1 MELKEVSSFNLEAVL
16 LTNEY
21 YINASEK
28 EVDYL
33 LSFDIDKLLAGFR
46 DTAGLDMKGASR
58 YDGWEDSLI
67 GGHTL
72 GHYLTACSQAYRSAN
87 SSETEKEQLISII
100 KEIVDGLKECQD
112 AIGTGFI
119 FGAVIKD
126 RNNIELQFDNIE
138 KGKAN
143 IHDEA
148 WVPWYTMHKII
159 SGLLSASKVY
169 EEALKVA
176 SKLGDWVYKR
186 AISWS
191 LYTREVVLSIEY
203 GGMNDCLYDLYSIS
217 KDEKHA
223 KAAHLFDEIPL
234 FEKVLN
240 AKAGDNV
247 LNDHHANTTIPKFM
261 GALNRYIV
269 YRDNDKVDVD
279 IYLEYSKAFWDL
291 VVSNH
296 TYITGGNSEWE
307 HFGEDNLLAVERTNC
322 NNETCNSYNMLIL
335 TKKLFMI
342 TGDVKYADYYENT
355 YLNSILSSQNPET
368 GMTMYFQPMD
378 SGYFKV
384 FGERYNKFW
393 CCVGSGMENFTKLG
407 ESFYY
412 YKDNTLIVN
421 QYISS
426 ELTWSGKNVRL
437 IQESEI
443 PETDQSTF
451 LIKTRDGGKVN
462 INIAFRLPDW
472 LSSDGIIKLD
482 GKKCGYIYD
491 EGYGIVKGPFEDGSK
506 IQVQLPMEVRAH
518 SLPDNPNVYGFKYGP
533 VVLSALLGRE
543 DMEESTTGMN
553 VTIPLS
559 KRLDKEYTGSSSD
572 KVLVLTDTLDEFI
585 ENINAYM
592 VRDKYAEGLV
602 FNLEETK
609 SNLKFTIHYSQYK
622 ERYGIYWEFIH
633 DNN

>member
-186 AISWS
+186 LS
-191 LYTREVVLSIEY
+191 LGPYTREVVLSIEY

-223 KAAHLFDEIPL
+223 KGP
-234 FEKVLN
+234 
-240 AKAGDNV
+240 
-247 LNDHHANTTIPKFM
+247 
-261 GALNRYIV
+261 
-269 YRDNDKVDVD
+269 
-279 IYLEYSKAFWDL
+279 IYLMRFL
-291 VVSNH
+291 C
-296 TYITGGNSEWE
+296 
-307 HFGEDNLLAVERTNC
+307 L
-322 NNETCNSYNMLIL
+322 
-335 TKKLFMI
+335 KKF
-342 TGDVKYADYYENT
+342 
-355 YLNSILSSQNPET
+355 
-368 GMTMYFQPMD
+368 
-378 SGYFKV
+378 
-384 FGERYNKFW
+384 
-393 CCVGSGMENFTKLG
+393 
-407 ESFYY
+407 
-412 YKDNTLIVN
+412 
-421 QYISS
+421 
-426 ELTWSGKNVRL
+426 
-437 IQESEI
+437 
-443 PETDQSTF
+443 
-451 LIKTRDGGKVN
+451 
-462 INIAFRLPDW
+462 
-472 LSSDGIIKLD
+472 
-482 GKKCGYIYD
+482 
-491 EGYGIVKGPFEDGSK
+491 
-506 IQVQLPMEVRAH
+506 
-518 SLPDNPNVYGFKYGP
+518 
-533 VVLSALLGRE
+533 
-543 DMEESTTGMN
+543 
-553 VTIPLS
+553 
-559 KRLDKEYTGSSSD
+559 
-572 KVLVLTDTLDEFI
+572 
-585 ENINAYM
+585 
-592 VRDKYAEGLV
+592 
-602 FNLEETK
+602 
-609 SNLKFTIHYSQYK
+609 
-622 ERYGIYWEFIH
+622 
-633 DNN
+633 